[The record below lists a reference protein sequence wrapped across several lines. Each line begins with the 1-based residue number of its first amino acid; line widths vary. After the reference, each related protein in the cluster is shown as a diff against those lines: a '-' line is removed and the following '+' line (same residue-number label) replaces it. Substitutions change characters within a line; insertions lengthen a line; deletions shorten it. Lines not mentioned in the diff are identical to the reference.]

1 MELSPSV
8 NSLETAS
15 RPVDAGES
23 SLKDLVQSRESTY
36 TTKHNHVPNGE
47 TSSKKLS
54 PMVASKPT
62 TSNNSLFSSADA
74 TSTKVP
80 NAESQS
86 MIAMSSSSSS
96 TSALPTSSS
105 NEAVAPFPY
114 GTRSRNRNVNHRPN
128 YAEDHE
134 MDMEYEWTSTKKNQS
149 DTTATNTSTSVE
161 AERRSVNGGRRS
173 LTAATNGSLSGKMGT
188 SGLGTSSK
196 DYIPGMSTFSVHSE
210 APAAQSKKRKA
221 PGNQSSSSSVTPQ
234 RRSSTTSTRRAAIAN
249 QSGASGET
257 NMLTFESSQ
266 CFLRNGSLIADDGT
280 QLSVDGTSESFDHH
294 DRVIPNYSAN

>member
-8 NSLETAS
+8 KGLETAT
-15 RPVDAGES
+15 RPVDASKS
-23 SLKDLVQSRESTY
+23 SPKDLIQSRDSKY
-36 TTKHNHVPNGE
+36 TTKHNDVPNGE
-47 TSSKKLS
+47 ASSRKLS
-54 PMVASKPT
+54 PMVASKLT
-62 TSNNSLFSSADA
+62 ALNNSVVSAADA

-80 NAESQS
+80 NPESQS
-86 MIAMSSSSSS
+86 MTAMSSSSSS
-96 TSALPTSSS
+96 TSVLPTSNS
-105 NEAVAPFPY
+105 NEAAAPSPY
-114 GTRSRNRNVNHRPN
+114 GTRSRNRNVNNRPN

-134 MDMEYEWTSTKKNQS
+134 MDMEYEWTSTKRNQA

-161 AERRSVNGGRRS
+161 GEFRSVNGGRRS

-188 SGLGTSSK
+188 SGSGTSLK
-196 DYIPGMSTFSVHSE
+196 DYIPGMSTFSVNSD

-249 QSGASGET
+249 QLGASSGES

-266 CFLRNGSLIADDGT
+266 CFLQNGCLIADDGT
-280 QLSVDGTSESFDHH
+280 QLSVDGTLESLDHH
-294 DRVIPNYSAN
+294 D